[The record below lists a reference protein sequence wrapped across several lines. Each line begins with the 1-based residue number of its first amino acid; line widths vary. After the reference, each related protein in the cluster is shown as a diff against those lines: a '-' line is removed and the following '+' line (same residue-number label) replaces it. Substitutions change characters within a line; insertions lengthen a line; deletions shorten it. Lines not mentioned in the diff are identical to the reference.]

1 MQGALLFFTLQDVFL
16 SDGNPSGFPVCQKE
30 SCPADA
36 GGKKFRNSISL
47 LMTRNKGG
55 RPPAGNDRRSF
66 KIDVRFTEAE
76 YRQVEQLERELGLK
90 KTELVRQKLLFEGK
104 GLAVNAAELMGRLDA
119 ISLEL
124 SRSGNNINQ
133 LARYA
138 NRLQKRGLLS
148 PPVVDEYLRLLRRHE
163 DEQMELAVLFRKL
176 IRSLI
181 P

>member
-1 MQGALLFFTLQDVFL
+1 M
-16 SDGNPSGFPVCQKE
+16 S
-30 SCPADA
+30 
-36 GGKKFRNSISL
+36 
-47 LMTRNKGG
+47 RNKGG
-55 RPPAGNDRRSF
+55 RPPAGDDKRSF

-76 YRQVEQLERELGLK
+76 YRQVERLEKELGLK
-90 KTELVRQKLLFEGK
+90 KTELVRRKLLHEGK
-104 GLAVNAAELMGRLDA
+104 GLAVNAAELMKSLDA
-119 ISLEL
+119 VSLEL

-148 PPVVDEYLRLLRRHE
+148 ASVIDEYLHLLRRHE
-163 DEQMELAVLFRKL
+163 KEQAELAMLFRKL

>member
-1 MQGALLFFTLQDVFL
+1 MGD
-16 SDGNPSGFPVCQKE
+16 
-30 SCPADA
+30 
-36 GGKKFRNSISL
+36 
-47 LMTRNKGG
+47 
-55 RPPAGNDRRSF
+55 DRRSF

-76 YRQVEQLERELGLK
+76 YRQVERLEKELGLK
-90 KTELVRQKLLFEGK
+90 KTELVRRKLLSEGK
-104 GLAVNAAELMGRLDA
+104 GLAVNAAELMKRLDA
-119 ISLEL
+119 VSLEL

-148 PPVVDEYLRLLRRHE
+148 VAIIDEYLHLLRRHQN
-163 DEQMELAVLFRKL
+163 EQNELAMLFRKL

>member
-1 MQGALLFFTLQDVFL
+1 
-16 SDGNPSGFPVCQKE
+16 
-30 SCPADA
+30 
-36 GGKKFRNSISL
+36 
-47 LMTRNKGG
+47 MTRNKGG
-55 RPPAGNDRRSF
+55 RPPAGDDKRSF

-76 YRQVEQLERELGLK
+76 YRQVEQLEKELGLK
-90 KTELVRQKLLFEGK
+90 KTELVRRKLLSEGK
-104 GLAVNAAELMGRLDA
+104 GLAVNAAELMKRLDA
-119 ISLEL
+119 VSLEL

-148 PPVVDEYLRLLRRHE
+148 ASIIDEYLHLLHRHQN
-163 DEQMELAVLFRKL
+163 EQTELAMLFRKL

>member
-1 MQGALLFFTLQDVFL
+1 MSFCPTETPL
-16 SDGNPSGFPVCQKE
+16 GFPVSQKE

-36 GGKKFRNSISL
+36 GGRNFRNSISL
-47 LMTRNKGG
+47 FMIRNKGG
-55 RPPAGNDRRSF
+55 RPPVGDEKRSF

-76 YRQVEQLERELGLK
+76 YRQVEQMENELGVR
-90 KTELVRQKLLFEGK
+90 KTELVRRKLLYDGK
-104 GLAVNAAELMGRLDA
+104 GLAVNSGELMNRLDL

-138 NRLQKRGLLS
+138 NRLQKRGLLAA
-148 PPVVDEYLRLLRRHE
+148 PVIDEYTRLLRRHQS
-163 DEQMELAVLFRKL
+163 DQSELAMLFRKL
-176 IRSLI
+176 LRSMI

>member
-1 MQGALLFFTLQDVFL
+1 MG
-16 SDGNPSGFPVCQKE
+16 DGK
-30 SCPADA
+30 
-36 GGKKFRNSISL
+36 
-47 LMTRNKGG
+47 
-55 RPPAGNDRRSF
+55 RSF

-76 YRQVEQLERELGLK
+76 YRQVEQLEKQLGLK
-90 KTELVRQKLLFEGK
+90 KTEMVRRKLLHDSK
-104 GLAVNAAELMGRLDA
+104 GLAVNAGELMNRLDA
-119 ISLEL
+119 MSLEL

-148 PPVVDEYLRLLRRHE
+148 PSVIDEYIRLLRRHE
-163 DEQMELAVLFRKL
+163 SDQMELALLFRKL

>member
-1 MQGALLFFTLQDVFL
+1 MGD
-16 SDGNPSGFPVCQKE
+16 
-30 SCPADA
+30 
-36 GGKKFRNSISL
+36 
-47 LMTRNKGG
+47 
-55 RPPAGNDRRSF
+55 DRRSF

-76 YRQVEQLERELGLK
+76 YRQVELLEKELGLK
-90 KTELVRQKLLFEGK
+90 KTELVRRKLLSEGK
-104 GLAVNAAELMGRLDA
+104 GLAVNAAELMKRLDA
-119 ISLEL
+119 VSLEL

-148 PPVVDEYLRLLRRHE
+148 VAIIDEYLHLLRRHQN
-163 DEQMELAVLFRKL
+163 EQNELAMLFRKL

>member
-1 MQGALLFFTLQDVFL
+1 
-16 SDGNPSGFPVCQKE
+16 
-30 SCPADA
+30 
-36 GGKKFRNSISL
+36 
-47 LMTRNKGG
+47 MTRNKGG
-55 RPPAGNDRRSF
+55 RPPVGEGKRTF

-76 YRQVEQLERELGLK
+76 YRQVEQLEKQLGLR
-90 KTELVRQKLLFEGK
+90 KTELVRRKLLHEGK
-104 GLAVNAAELMGRLDA
+104 GLAVNAGELMNRLDA

-138 NRLQKRGLLS
+138 NRLQKRGILS
-148 PPVVDEYLRLLRRHE
+148 PPVIDEYTRLLRRHE
-163 DEQMELAVLFRKL
+163 NEQMELALLFRKL

>member
-1 MQGALLFFTLQDVFL
+1 M
-16 SDGNPSGFPVCQKE
+16 PPVGE
-30 SCPADA
+30 
-36 GGKKFRNSISL
+36 GK
-47 LMTRNKGG
+47 
-55 RPPAGNDRRSF
+55 RSF

-76 YRQVEQLERELGLK
+76 YRQVELLEKELGLK
-90 KTELVRQKLLFEGK
+90 KTDLVRRKLLHDSK
-104 GLAVNAAELMGRLDA
+104 GLAVNARELMNRLDS
-119 ISLEL
+119 ISLKL

-148 PPVVDEYLRLLRRHE
+148 PPVIDEYTRLLHRHE
-163 DEQMELAVLFRKL
+163 SDQMELALLFRKL

>member
-1 MQGALLFFTLQDVFL
+1 
-16 SDGNPSGFPVCQKE
+16 
-30 SCPADA
+30 
-36 GGKKFRNSISL
+36 
-47 LMTRNKGG
+47 MTRNKGG
-55 RPPAGNDRRSF
+55 RPPAGDEKRSF

-76 YRQVEQLERELGLK
+76 YRQVERLEKELGLK
-90 KTELVRQKLLFEGK
+90 KTELVRRKLLYEGK
-104 GLAVNAAELMGRLDA
+104 QLAVNAAELLKRLDA
-119 ISLEL
+119 VSLEL

-148 PPVVDEYLRLLRRHE
+148 AAVVDEYLLLLRRHQN
-163 DEQMELAVLFRKL
+163 EQTQLSMLFRKL

>member
-1 MQGALLFFTLQDVFL
+1 
-16 SDGNPSGFPVCQKE
+16 
-30 SCPADA
+30 
-36 GGKKFRNSISL
+36 
-47 LMTRNKGG
+47 MTRNKGG
-55 RPPAGNDRRSF
+55 RPPVGDDRRSF

-76 YRQVEQLERELGLK
+76 YRQVERLEKELGLK
-90 KTELVRQKLLFEGK
+90 KTELVRRKLLSEGK
-104 GLAVNAAELMGRLDA
+104 GLAVNAAELMKRLDA
-119 ISLEL
+119 VSLEL

-148 PPVVDEYLRLLRRHE
+148 VAIIDEYLHLLRRHQN
-163 DEQMELAVLFRKL
+163 EQNELAMLFRKL

>member
-1 MQGALLFFTLQDVFL
+1 M
-16 SDGNPSGFPVCQKE
+16 S
-30 SCPADA
+30 
-36 GGKKFRNSISL
+36 
-47 LMTRNKGG
+47 RNKGG
-55 RPPAGNDRRSF
+55 RPPVGKGKRSF

-76 YRQVEQLERELGLK
+76 YRQVEALEKELGLK
-90 KTELVRQKLLFEGK
+90 KTELVRRKLLNDSK
-104 GLAVNAAELMGRLDA
+104 GLVVNARELMNRLDA

-148 PPVVDEYLRLLRRHE
+148 PPVIEEYNRLLRRHE
-163 DEQMELAVLFRKL
+163 SDQVELALLFRKL

>member
-1 MQGALLFFTLQDVFL
+1 
-16 SDGNPSGFPVCQKE
+16 
-30 SCPADA
+30 
-36 GGKKFRNSISL
+36 
-47 LMTRNKGG
+47 MTRNKGG
-55 RPPAGNDRRSF
+55 RPPVGEDKRSF

-76 YRQVEQLERELGLK
+76 YRQIEQLEKELGLK
-90 KTELVRQKLLFEGK
+90 KTELVRRKLLHEGK
-104 GLAVNAAELMGRLDA
+104 GLAVNAAVLMNRLDA

-148 PPVVDEYLRLLRRHE
+148 PPVIDEYLRLLQRHE
-163 DEQMELAVLFRKL
+163 NEQTELAMLFRKL

-181 P
+181 A

>member
-1 MQGALLFFTLQDVFL
+1 MGD
-16 SDGNPSGFPVCQKE
+16 
-30 SCPADA
+30 
-36 GGKKFRNSISL
+36 
-47 LMTRNKGG
+47 
-55 RPPAGNDRRSF
+55 DRRSF

-76 YRQVEQLERELGLK
+76 YRQVERLEKELGLK
-90 KTELVRQKLLFEGK
+90 KTELVRRKLLSEGK
-104 GLAVNAAELMGRLDA
+104 GLAVNAVELMKRLDA
-119 ISLEL
+119 VSLEL

-148 PPVVDEYLRLLRRHE
+148 AAIIDEYLHLLRRHQN
-163 DEQMELAVLFRKL
+163 EQTELAMLFRKL